1 MSAMAEKNVQVSTE
15 IARDSDALYDMVA
28 ELTDMGK
35 WSPENTGGKWV
46 GGATGPAV
54 GAKFR
59 GSNRSGWR
67 RWSTTSTVTEA
78 EPGKRFVF
86 KVSFAAVP
94 IAEWAY
100 DFKGSGTATVVTET
114 WTDLRPWWME
124 KGSAPVMGV
133 WDRPEHNRKNMEAT
147 LASLKSSAEAK

>member
-1 MSAMAEKNVQVSTE
+1 MEAPATAVWELVS
-15 IARDSDALYDMVA
+15 DLPG
-28 ELTDMGK
+28 MGRL
-35 WSPENTGGKWV
+35 SPENTGGKWV